1 MNKLTYIDNC
11 ELDQFIL
18 RKILSRYGSTFEVNS
33 AGSGNE
39 ILAQLSK
46 QYFNGDSLTDIIVF
60 DIYSPDFNAWKFLD
74 NLQML
79 YPKLAKPVE
88 VYVLSAT
95 KYPRDVERLKKYGFV
110 KAFIMKPITKE
121 IFLRLIRQKELAIS
135 RFLTLES
142 FN

>member
-33 AGSGNE
+33 TGSGNDV
-39 ILAQLSK
+39 LAQLGK
-46 QYFNGDSLTDIIVF
+46 RYFDGDSLTDIILF
-60 DIYSPDFNAWKFLD
+60 DIYSPGFNAWKFLD
-74 NLQML
+74 NLQLL

-95 KYPRDVERLKKYGFV
+95 KYSRDVERLKKYRFV

-121 IFLRLIRQKELAIS
+121 IFLRLI
-135 RFLTLES
+135 
-142 FN
+142 